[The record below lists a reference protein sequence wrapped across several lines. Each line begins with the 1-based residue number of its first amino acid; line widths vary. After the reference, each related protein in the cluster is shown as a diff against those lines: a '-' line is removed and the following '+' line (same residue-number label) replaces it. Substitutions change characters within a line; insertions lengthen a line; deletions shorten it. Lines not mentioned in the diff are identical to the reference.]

1 MTTIGAAASGARKH
15 AGVVGAAGG
24 GGPQGSL
31 ASQSH
36 HGSGSLVAPEDV
48 PIRLAVTF
56 APNRARLTGFPQ
68 SNLFGRYQRRMSD
81 ALFVVANHGVLL
93 EYTLDPI
100 PDSSKQNVLFHSL
113 WWRLFGTAHRRE
125 KRPSSQY
132 VQLAARW
139 RYEL

>member
-1 MTTIGAAASGARKH
+1 MFPAPTLVQPVAQLRQPYLVTTIGAAASGARKH

-100 PDSSKQNVLFHSL
+100 PDSSKQCAFSL
-113 WWRLFGTAHRRE
+113 SLEVTVWHCT
-125 KRPSSQY
+125 
-132 VQLAARW
+132 
-139 RYEL
+139 